1 MSDDAREREH
11 GAARARR
18 SVSWGEWA
26 RTLRPRKLA
35 RARLVPALL
44 ANRAPL
50 RPVLAGEP
58 LAVVAVRPLAVWA
71 AVGAR
76 RVAAAAAA
84 VAEGLGVHGQDVVPC
99 EKKASTK
106 GGTRRQLRRGAGMA
120 WSVLPAVFLEVV
132 ARSPAERCMVETGLP
147 TWCMGSGSSAS
158 MKRLVLRRLREPLG
172 LFCRSLAGPDDMPSD
187 ATIEGTSAQR
197 GRGREGWVELVR
209 QRVVYGM
216 IARWGRL
223 SDRDAGCRHA
233 AAGTCWA
240 QACARLQPRI
250 LTTLRKAAGGGRPL
264 EATHG
269 TSSDGARVC
278 KGRAN
283 GRGAAAR
290 RCTGQATM
298 CRLQAGKQ
306 SEGQAGA
313 YRREAA
319 AAAAGSGSRGSRT
332 GAPEAPRWR
341 HRPRGARSGRRAS
354 ATGRGS
360 PCETLCGASRF
371 LADGEAPYRP
381 SCAGGPPPPRGIGE
395 SDAPP
400 ISAEHSQ
407 NT

>member
-1 MSDDAREREH
+1 MICELEEPIALATRVSAF
-11 GAARARR
+11 RA
-18 SVSWGEWA
+18 
-26 RTLRPRKLA
+26 
-35 RARLVPALL
+35 
-44 ANRAPL
+44 
-50 RPVLAGEP
+50 
-58 LAVVAVRPLAVWA
+58 
-71 AVGAR
+71 
-76 RVAAAAAA
+76 
-84 VAEGLGVHGQDVVPC
+84 
-99 EKKASTK
+99 
-106 GGTRRQLRRGAGMA
+106 GG
-120 WSVLPAVFLEVV
+120 
-132 ARSPAERCMVETGLP
+132 
-147 TWCMGSGSSAS
+147 
-158 MKRLVLRRLREPLG
+158 
-172 LFCRSLAGPDDMPSD
+172 
-187 ATIEGTSAQR
+187 
-197 GRGREGWVELVR
+197 GREGWVELVR

-319 AAAAGSGSRGSRT
+319 AAAAGSGSRGSGPLT
-332 GAPEAPRWR
+332 LANANLAP
-341 HRPRGARSGRRAS
+341 
-354 ATGRGS
+354 
-360 PCETLCGASRF
+360 
-371 LADGEAPYRP
+371 LAWAAQTHHGNELFVK
-381 SCAGGPPPPRGIGE
+381 S
-395 SDAPP
+395 
-400 ISAEHSQ
+400 
-407 NT
+407 